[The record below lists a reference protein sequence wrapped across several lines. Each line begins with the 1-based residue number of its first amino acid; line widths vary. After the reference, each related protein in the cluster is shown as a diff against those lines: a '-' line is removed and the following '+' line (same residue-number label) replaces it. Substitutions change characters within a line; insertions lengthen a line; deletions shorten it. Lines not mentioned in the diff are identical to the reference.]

1 MQNNDTMTYTVTL
14 LTLGGEAI
22 STYDHQDV
30 ADVNC
35 IIANTL
41 TEGYPLPE
49 FNGIAQEL
57 NECMDILIKEQ
68 GDEPTEACGYD
79 AVLDQKL
86 N

>member
-1 MQNNDTMTYTVTL
+1 MIYKVTL
-14 LTLGGEAI
+14 LTINGDEI

-30 ADVNC
+30 TDVNC

-41 TEGYPLPE
+41 TEGYPLPK

-57 NECMDILIKEQ
+57 NEHMDILIEEQ
-68 GDEPTEACGYD
+68 DNEPTEGCGYD

>member
-1 MQNNDTMTYTVTL
+1 MIYKVTL
-14 LTLGGEAI
+14 LTINGDEI

-30 ADVNC
+30 TDVNC

-57 NECMDILIKEQ
+57 NEHMDILIEEQ
-68 GDEPTEACGYD
+68 DNEPTEGCGYD

>member
-1 MQNNDTMTYTVTL
+1 MIYKVTL
-14 LTLGGEAI
+14 LTINGDEI

-30 ADVNC
+30 TDVNC

-57 NECMDILIKEQ
+57 NEHMDILIEEQ
-68 GDEPTEACGYD
+68 DNEPTEGCGYD
-79 AVLDQKL
+79 AALDQKL